1 MNRPSN
7 CLGTERASGTVK
19 IYIAAHKH
27 FDIDA
32 QAPYQPLYVGA
43 SSIPTD
49 NRQAGWLYDD
59 QGDNISQK
67 NNHYCELTGLYWIWK
82 NSPES
87 IVGLTH
93 YRRAFESPNDSKQML
108 KDYEIENILT
118 HYDCIVAAKE
128 PCTSSIGC
136 NLITVAEQYRMIH
149 SSTDLLQA
157 REIIR
162 TKCPGYLDAFDK
174 AICEECSFSP
184 CNMFIC
190 KKELMDRYCKWLF
203 KIEKQLEKRIDYIS
217 GRDSYQQRMPGFIS
231 ERLFNA
237 FLKKEGIKC
246 YECHIF
252 NPINKEAL
260 TIDQSTWPRRRPQLT
275 CSCSTNAIFNGVDY
289 SSVFDYSFYVN
300 HYEDL
305 FDRYKDDPLGALEHF
320 IAIGINENRVAHPH
334 YSIGS
339 LLNGNPD
346 LRSRCRANL
355 EAAQMYIANPKEYMH
370 PIGYENI
377 HPQDEQSY
385 STMATWHERRITAA
399 RIRYQERIERLP
411 VLD

>member
-32 QAPYQPLYVGA
+32 QAPYQPLYVGS
-43 SSIPTD
+43 SSIPPD

-67 NNHYCELTGLYWIWK
+67 NKHYCELTGLYWIWK

-217 GRDSYQQRMPGFIS
+217 GRDSYQQGCLALSQNDCLMPSLKRKALNAMNATSLTQLIKRPSRSIKARGLEGDRNLHARALRMP
-231 ERLFNA
+231 
-237 FLKKEGIKC
+237 
-246 YECHIF
+246 Y
-252 NPINKEAL
+252 L
-260 TIDQSTWPRRRPQLT
+260 T
-275 CSCSTNAIFNGVDY
+275 
-289 SSVFDYSFYVN
+289 
-300 HYEDL
+300 E
-305 FDRYKDDPLGALEHF
+305 
-320 IAIGINENRVAHPH
+320 
-334 YSIGS
+334 
-339 LLNGNPD
+339 
-346 LRSRCRANL
+346 
-355 EAAQMYIANPKEYMH
+355 
-370 PIGYENI
+370 
-377 HPQDEQSY
+377 
-385 STMATWHERRITAA
+385 
-399 RIRYQERIERLP
+399 
-411 VLD
+411 

>member
-1 MNRPSN
+1 MPRHGKSDHN
-7 CLGTERASGTVK
+7 VK

-27 FDIDA
+27 FNIDA
-32 QAPYQPLYVGA
+32 EVPYQPLFVGA
-43 SSIPTD
+43 SFIPEE
-49 NRQAGWLYDD
+49 NRRAGWQYDD

-67 NNHYCELTGLYWIWK
+67 NKHYCELTGLYWIWK

-93 YRRAFESPNDSKQML
+93 YRGAFESPSNSKQML
-108 KDYEIENILT
+108 RDYEIENILAN
-118 HYDCIVAAKE
+118 YDCIVAAKE

-149 SSTDLLQA
+149 SSTDLLHA

-162 TKCPGYLDAFDK
+162 TKRPDYLDAFDE
-174 AICEECSFSP
+174 AICEGHSFSP
-184 CNMFIC
+184 CNMIIC

-203 KIEKQLEKRIDYIS
+203 KIEKQLDKRIDYIS

-231 ERLFNA
+231 ERLLNV
-237 FLKKEGIKC
+237 FLRKHDLKC
-246 YECHIF
+246 YECRIF
-252 NPINKEAL
+252 NPANKDAL
-260 TIDQSTWPRRRPQLT
+260 TIDRCTWPRTRPQLT
-275 CSCSTNAIFNGVDY
+275 CDSSAKAIFNGVDY
-289 SSVFDYSFYVN
+289 SSVFNYSFYVN

-305 FDRYKDDPLGALEHF
+305 FDRYKNDPLGALEHF
-320 IAIGINENRVAHPH
+320 IAIGINEHRVAHPH
-334 YSIGS
+334 FSIGS

-346 LRSRCRANL
+346 LRKRCSKNL
-355 EAAQMYIANPKEYMH
+355 EAVQMYIADPKAYEH

-377 HPQDEQSY
+377 HLLDEQSN
-385 STMATWHERRITAA
+385 STMATWHERRIAAA

-411 VLD
+411 VLG

>member
-1 MNRPSN
+1 MNRASN
-7 CLGTERASGTVK
+7 CLGTERATRTVK

-32 QAPYQPLYVGA
+32 QAPYQPLFVGA
-43 SSIPTD
+43 RSIPEEY
-49 NRQAGWLYDD
+49 RQAGWLYDD

-67 NNHYCELTGLYWIWK
+67 NKHYCELTGLYWIWK

-93 YRRAFESPNDSKQML
+93 YRRAFESPNNSKQML
-108 KDYEIENILT
+108 RDYEIENILAN
-118 HYDCIVAAKE
+118 YDCIVAAKE

-149 SSTDLLQA
+149 SSTDLLHA

-162 TKCPGYLDAFDK
+162 TKRPDYLDAFDE
-174 AICEECSFSP
+174 AICEGHSFSP
-184 CNMFIC
+184 CNMIIC

-203 KIEKQLEKRIDYIS
+203 KIEKQLDKRIDYIS

-231 ERLFNA
+231 ERLLNV
-237 FLKKEGIKC
+237 FLRKHDLKC
-246 YECHIF
+246 YECRIF
-252 NPINKEAL
+252 NPANKDAL
-260 TIDQSTWPRRRPQLT
+260 TIDQCTWPRTRPQLT
-275 CSCSTNAIFNGVDY
+275 CDSSTNAIFNGVDY
-289 SSVFDYSFYVN
+289 SSVFNYSFYVN

-305 FDRYKDDPLGALEHF
+305 FDRYKNDPLGALEHF
-320 IAIGINENRVAHPH
+320 VAIGINEHRVAHPRF
-334 YSIGS
+334 SIGS

-346 LRSRCRANL
+346 LRKKCSENL
-355 EAAQMYIANPKEYMH
+355 EAVQMYIANPKAYEH

-377 HPQDEQSY
+377 HLLDEQSN
-385 STMATWHERRITAA
+385 TTKATWHERRIAAA

-411 VLD
+411 VLG

>member
-1 MNRPSN
+1 M
-7 CLGTERASGTVK
+7 K

-27 FDIDA
+27 FNIDA
-32 QAPYQPLYVGA
+32 EVPYQPLFVGA
-43 SSIPTD
+43 SFIPEEY
-49 NRQAGWLYDD
+49 RRAGWQYDD

-67 NNHYCELTGLYWIWK
+67 NKHYCELTGLYWIWK

-93 YRRAFESPNDSKQML
+93 YRRAFESPSNSKQML
-108 KDYEIENILT
+108 RDYEIENILAN
-118 HYDCIVAAKE
+118 YDCIVAAKE

-149 SSTDLLQA
+149 SSTDLLHA

-162 TKCPGYLDAFDK
+162 TKRPDYLDAFDE
-174 AICEECSFSP
+174 AICEGHSFSP
-184 CNMFIC
+184 CNMIIC

-203 KIEKQLEKRIDYIS
+203 KIEKQLDKRIDYIS

-231 ERLFNA
+231 ERLLNV
-237 FLKKEGIKC
+237 FLRKHDLKC
-246 YECHIF
+246 YECRIF
-252 NPINKEAL
+252 NPANKDAL
-260 TIDQSTWPRRRPQLT
+260 TIDRCTWPRTRPQLT
-275 CSCSTNAIFNGVDY
+275 CDSSAKAIFNGVDY
-289 SSVFDYSFYVN
+289 SSVFNYSFYVN

-305 FDRYKDDPLGALEHF
+305 FDRYKNDPLGALEHF
-320 IAIGINENRVAHPH
+320 IAIGINEHRVAHPH
-334 YSIGS
+334 FSIGS

-346 LRSRCRANL
+346 LRKRCSKNL
-355 EAAQMYIANPKEYMH
+355 EAVQMYIADPKAYEH

-377 HPQDEQSY
+377 HLLDEQSN
-385 STMATWHERRITAA
+385 STMATWHERRIAAA

-411 VLD
+411 VLG